1 MFSSGLQVSA
11 ESASSST
18 PTPTSHHGPSRTL
31 RTAVRVANKGVQ
43 AGQCGT
49 ENVLLKVAPFLIL
62 EDSSFG
68 SSGDL
73 ELVCSGTRR
82 HTRDVGTTFPSPA
95 ESRLMSSSSSSLEGR
110 GGGGGGWGHP
120 SKTQRRRRSKKS
132 PSKVPPGTSGSAP
145 GSRCWT
151 CRCLTERF
159 GFNLQVFP
167 GSSQLRSWELKAG
180 RRTST
185 RKRRRGGPAP
195 PGLNRSAG
203 SKPGENR

>member
-62 EDSSFG
+62 KDSSFG

-120 SKTQRRRRSKKS
+120 SKTQRWRRS
-132 PSKVPPGTSGSAP
+132 SAP